1 MLDMLKNID
10 TMKDGF
16 DSMNARS
23 DQALNHIKE
32 AYDKDGNNDLD
43 KDELWQAVLDGTVP
57 TLIADAGASASC
69 GQPLISDCG
78 MYTLDNN
85 PFIATGQKL
94 DDIFCHGTRQHRASR
109 QHQTSAL
116 QNQTSSKQSS
126 YGDRNQA
133 QFP

>member
-69 GQPLISDCG
+69 GQPLISDYG
-78 MYTLDNN
+78 RYMLDNDS
-85 PFIATGQKL
+85 FIASGQNR
-94 DDIFCHGTRQHRASR
+94 IEYFQWH
-109 QHQTSAL
+109 
-116 QNQTSSKQSS
+116 
-126 YGDRNQA
+126 
-133 QFP
+133 